1 MLTKSS
7 QSALP
12 HRQISKSPANGAP
25 RWRTDYFSTV
35 GGGKVTSDPQA
46 FLIEMPMNDQILPH
60 FHVVDQFQ
68 VFVSGAG
75 KVGRSDV
82 LLPLTIHYADRFTGY
97 GPIDAGPQGYSYF
110 TLRAQTDSGPV
121 YLHQPGYREKL
132 QPSKKRHFSAHAAIS
147 TEAVLANREQ
157 VTVEDVSEKTA
168 DYEDGLDAK
177 LIRAGANMSITG
189 QDPKESG
196 GQYYLIVNGSL
207 IHEDQ
212 HLAKWS
218 VMFVHATDPALSAK
232 SGPEGCELLMLQ
244 FGKQ

>member
-1 MLTKSS
+1 MLTMPS
-7 QSALP
+7 QQALP
-12 HRQISKSPANGAP
+12 NRQVSKSPANGAP
-25 RWRTDYFSTV
+25 RWRTDYFGTV
-35 GGGKVTSDPQA
+35 GGGKVTQDPQA
-46 FLIEMPMNDQILPH
+46 FLIEMPVNDTILPH

-110 TLRAQTDSGPV
+110 TLRANTDSGPV

-147 TEAVLANREQ
+147 TEAVLANRDS
-157 VTVEDVSEKTA
+157 VTSERVNEKTTE
-168 DYEDGLDAK
+168 YTDGLDAK
-177 LIRAGANMSITG
+177 LFRAGKNMSIVCD
-189 QDPKESG
+189 DPAQTG
-196 GQYYLIVNGSL
+196 GQYFLIVNGSL
-207 IHEDQ
+207 THEGQ

-218 VMFVHATDPALSAK
+218 VMFVHPTDAPLSVQ
-232 SGPEGCELLMLQ
+232 SGQEGCELLMLQ